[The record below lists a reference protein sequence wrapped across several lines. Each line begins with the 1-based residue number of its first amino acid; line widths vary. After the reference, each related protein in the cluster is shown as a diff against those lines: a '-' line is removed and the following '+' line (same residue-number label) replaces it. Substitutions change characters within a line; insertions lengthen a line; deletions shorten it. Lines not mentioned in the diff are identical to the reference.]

1 MSNLQRPLIAKITG
15 KFCRSAGASSQEYN
29 HHDVKKIHENMH
41 EKVAERA
48 KLRFLPLM
56 AWCCDGQNGAVNA
69 ESFAERI
76 ISCAFLTMADSNTL
90 LNDKALRIFFVLRMK
105 RIFMLFMRENYFLEI
120 KALKPFNMA
129 VVVPD
134 LE

>member
-1 MSNLQRPLIAKITG
+1 M
-15 KFCRSAGASSQEYN
+15 AGCC
-29 HHDVKKIHENMH
+29 
-41 EKVAERA
+41 ER
-48 KLRFLPLM
+48 
-56 AWCCDGQNGAVNA
+56 QIGAVNA

-105 RIFMLFMRENYFLEI
+105 RIFMLFMRENYFLET
-120 KALKPFNMA
+120 KVLQNFYMA

-134 LE
+134 IKEAKGES